1 MSELKR
7 CPFCDGKLKKSGS
20 KRRGNQFYMHEYNG
34 CILQIICFR
43 TDDVESIEKWNT
55 RKPMERIVERVEYLP
70 VKTTSKY
77 VESKEV
83 PEYFNEVITG
93 EYINKKDVIEIV
105 KEEGGL

>member
-55 RKPMERIVERVEYLP
+55 RKPMERIVERLEEQKSYADDLDDDL
-70 VKTTSKY
+70 SC
-77 VESKEV
+77 
-83 PEYFNEVITG
+83 G
-93 EYINKKDVIEIV
+93 EYTGLALAIEIV
-105 KEEGGL
+105 KEEGGLNET